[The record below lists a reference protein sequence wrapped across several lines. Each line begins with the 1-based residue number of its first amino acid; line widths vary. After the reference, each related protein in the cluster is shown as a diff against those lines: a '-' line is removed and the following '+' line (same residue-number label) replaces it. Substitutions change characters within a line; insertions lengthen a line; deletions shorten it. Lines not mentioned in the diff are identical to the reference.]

1 MRSTP
6 SSAPAAAK
14 VMNVIGR
21 SGSTSRTVPTMA
33 RTSSTVTEPSAARSL
48 APPRLARPTD
58 TSTRSTSGV
67 MFRSVHGLPSEATI
81 GGGGSVSG
89 PRTGTSIR

>member
-6 SSAPAAAK
+6 SSLPAAAK
-14 VMNVIGR
+14 AMNVIGTA
-21 SGSTSRTVPTMA
+21 GATSRTAPTMA
-33 RTSSTVTEPSAARSL
+33 RTSSTVTVPSAARSL

-58 TSTRSTSGV
+58 TSTRSTSGA

-81 GGGGSVSG
+81 GGGGSVRG
-89 PRTGTSIR
+89 PRTGTSMR